1 MRVSFGMPDLPIA
14 CRLNPFE
21 LFARRDTLLPGVI
34 ARAEHSEPL
43 PDGARWRFKP
53 SGELLLALAA
63 MIDAERRCCP
73 FLRFHVLAEA
83 DNGPVWLEVTGPEGT
98 REFLERL
105 PHR

>member
-1 MRVSFGMPDLPIA
+1 MRLSFGMPDLPIA

-34 ARAEHSEPL
+34 ARAEQSEVL
-43 PDGARWRFKP
+43 PDGRRWRFKP
-53 SGELLLALAA
+53 SSELLLALAA

-73 FLRFHVLAEA
+73 FLRFQVLAEA
-83 DNGPVWLEVTGPEGT
+83 DNGPVWLEVTGPKGT